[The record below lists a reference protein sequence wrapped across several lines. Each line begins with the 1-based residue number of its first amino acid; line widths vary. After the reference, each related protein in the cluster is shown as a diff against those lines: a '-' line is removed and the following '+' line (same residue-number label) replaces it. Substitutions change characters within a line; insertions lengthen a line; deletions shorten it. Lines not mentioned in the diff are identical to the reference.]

1 MKKIIF
7 LLLPAFALAQI
18 TIGTTGGETH
28 ISSNTSWD
36 GEVVMEGKIV
46 VDAGAT
52 LTIAPG
58 TLVKCKSSAN
68 PEDATVLVVA
78 KGGMVNAA
86 GTAANP
92 IVFTAFDAVANPE
105 VQGKWGGMAEES
117 REMLL
122 QFFKQKRA

>member
-1 MKKIIF
+1 
-7 LLLPAFALAQI
+7 
-18 TIGTTGGETH
+18 
-28 ISSNTSWD
+28 
-36 GEVVMEGKIV
+36 MEGKIV

-78 KGGMVNAA
+78 KGGMINAA
-86 GTAANP
+86 GTAADP

-105 VQGKWGGMAEES
+105 VQGKWGGIVVLGTAPIGEENNNEKKVS
-117 REMLL
+117 TQEAGSASAFLLSGLDIDRVEAVINFEMPT
-122 QFFKQKRA
+122 QVET